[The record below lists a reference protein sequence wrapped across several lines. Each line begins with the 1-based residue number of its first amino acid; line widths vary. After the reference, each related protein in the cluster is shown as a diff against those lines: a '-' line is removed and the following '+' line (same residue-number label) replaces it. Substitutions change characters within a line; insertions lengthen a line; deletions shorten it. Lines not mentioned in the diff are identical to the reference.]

1 MPNDCV
7 TYQNSGYFS
16 KLITD
21 YLDEK
26 SELQSLYNRFPKI
39 EHFQGQI
46 DEKSNNFPL
55 ENRQILVSALEKQY
69 KNFKISE
76 YTSQNIQLLKQ
87 SNTFTIT
94 TGHQLNL
101 FSGPLYFLY
110 KIIST
115 INLCKKLKLK
125 FPAQNFVPIYWMATE
140 DHDFEEIN
148 YFNFKGKKLSWN
160 KESKGAVGRFDT
172 KGLNEFYDSF
182 SKEIVT
188 GNNANYLLD
197 LFKKSYLEHQNLA
210 DATRFLANEL
220 FKNEGLVIIDGD
232 SNELKKLFVPY
243 VKRELVEQISY
254 QKVTETLPKLSDYTV
269 QVNPREINLFYLQD
283 QLRERI
289 IFENGNYK
297 INNTSLVF
305 SESEIITELEKNP
318 ENFSPNVILRPLYQE
333 VILPNLCYIGGGGE
347 IAYWLELQSNF
358 ESNKVT
364 FPMLLVR
371 NSVLLAT
378 EKQVMKLDKLGLSWN
393 EIFMS
398 QELLSN
404 KKVKEFS
411 NFTIDFSEQ
420 KEVLKQQFKAL
431 HEIALKTDKSFIG
444 AVKAQ
449 EAKQLKGLDNLE
461 KRLLK
466 AEKRVHSETV
476 NRIVSLQNELFPN
489 NNLQERN
496 VNFSEYYF
504 EFGTKLMEE
513 LLCELNPLSQEFKII
528 TL

>member
-1 MPNDCV
+1 
-7 TYQNSGYFS
+7 
-16 KLITD
+16 
-21 YLDEK
+21 
-26 SELQSLYNRFPKI
+26 
-39 EHFQGQI
+39 
-46 DEKSNNFPL
+46 
-55 ENRQILVSALEKQY
+55 
-69 KNFKISE
+69 
-76 YTSQNIQLLKQ
+76 
-87 SNTFTIT
+87 
-94 TGHQLNL
+94 
-101 FSGPLYFLY
+101 
-110 KIIST
+110 
-115 INLCKKLKLK
+115 
-125 FPAQNFVPIYWMATE
+125 
-140 DHDFEEIN
+140 
-148 YFNFKGKKLSWN
+148 
-160 KESKGAVGRFDT
+160 
-172 KGLNEFYDSF
+172 
-182 SKEIVT
+182 
-188 GNNANYLLD
+188 
-197 LFKKSYLEHQNLA
+197 
-210 DATRFLANEL
+210 
-220 FKNEGLVIIDGD
+220 
-232 SNELKKLFVPY
+232 
-243 VKRELVEQISY
+243 
-254 QKVTETLPKLSDYTV
+254 
-269 QVNPREINLFYLQD
+269 LFYFQD

-347 IAYWLELQSNF
+347 IAYWLELKSNF
-358 ESNKVT
+358 EANNIT

>member
-26 SELQSLYNRFPKI
+26 AELQSLYNRFPKI

-46 DEKSNNFPL
+46 DEKSNNFPF
-55 ENRQILVSALEKQY
+55 ENRLILVSALEKQY
-69 KNFKISE
+69 KNFEISE
-76 YTSQNIQLLKQ
+76 YTSQNKHFLKQ
-87 SNTFTIT
+87 TNTFTIT

-110 KIIST
+110 KIVST

-148 YFNFKGKKLSWN
+148 YFNFKGKKISWN

-172 KGLNEFYDSF
+172 KGLDLVYEAF
-182 SKEIVT
+182 SKEIGT

-333 VILPNLCYIGGGGE
+333 VILPNFCYIGGGGE
-347 IAYWLELQSNF
+347 LE
-358 ESNKVT
+358 
-364 FPMLLVR
+364 
-371 NSVLLAT
+371 
-378 EKQVMKLDKLGLSWN
+378 
-393 EIFMS
+393 
-398 QELLSN
+398 
-404 KKVKEFS
+404 
-411 NFTIDFSEQ
+411 
-420 KEVLKQQFKAL
+420 
-431 HEIALKTDKSFIG
+431 
-444 AVKAQ
+444 
-449 EAKQLKGLDNLE
+449 
-461 KRLLK
+461 
-466 AEKRVHSETV
+466 
-476 NRIVSLQNELFPN
+476 
-489 NNLQERN
+489 
-496 VNFSEYYF
+496 
-504 EFGTKLMEE
+504 
-513 LLCELNPLSQEFKII
+513 
-528 TL
+528 

>member
-1 MPNDCV
+1 M
-7 TYQNSGYFS
+7 
-16 KLITD
+16 
-21 YLDEK
+21 
-26 SELQSLYNRFPKI
+26 
-39 EHFQGQI
+39 
-46 DEKSNNFPL
+46 
-55 ENRQILVSALEKQY
+55 
-69 KNFKISE
+69 
-76 YTSQNIQLLKQ
+76 
-87 SNTFTIT
+87 
-94 TGHQLNL
+94 
-101 FSGPLYFLY
+101 
-110 KIIST
+110 
-115 INLCKKLKLK
+115 CKELKLK
-125 FPAQNFVPIYWMATE
+125 FPAQNFVPVFWMATE

-148 YFNFKGKKLSWN
+148 YFNFKGKKISWN

-172 KGLNEFYDSF
+172 KGLDEVYDSF
-182 SKEIVT
+182 SKEIGT

-197 LFKKSYLEHQNLA
+197 LFKKSYFEHKNLA

-232 SNELKKLFVPY
+232 SNELKKLFIPY
-243 VKRELVEQISY
+243 IKRELVEQISY

-347 IAYWLELQSNF
+347 IAYWLELKSNF
-358 ESNKVT
+358 EANKVT

-378 EKQVMKLDKLGLSWN
+378 EKKVMKLDKLGLSWN

-404 KKVKEFS
+404 KKAKEFS

-431 HEIALKTDKSFIG
+431 HEIALNTDKSFIG

-449 EAKQLKGLDNLE
+449 EIKQINGLDKLE